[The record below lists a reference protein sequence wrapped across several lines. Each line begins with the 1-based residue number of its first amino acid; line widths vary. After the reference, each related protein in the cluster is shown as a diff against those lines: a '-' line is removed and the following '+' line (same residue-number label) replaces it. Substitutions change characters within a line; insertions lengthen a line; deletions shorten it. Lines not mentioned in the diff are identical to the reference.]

1 LDHSGTSH
9 LFNVLHLMGDQQLID
24 KLLRK
29 ISYRKIPFT
38 IDFDKILKTPRD
50 LPNTAGSELQDVY
63 AYLTIASPFTK
74 TEWYPEEYRKIEK
87 YDEETYKTV
96 YQTVSSTSGFT
107 PDDITEFIQCNG
119 RWINLCDKGNYPFAV
134 QGKNYVNSIMKY
146 GVATCFDWRKAHWG
160 TEWGGYVPIP
170 TNTVENTLI
179 FETAKTDI
187 LPLIR
192 TLSEKFPDIE
202 IEYLWVDEGFSHI
215 CGKYTYLNG
224 TGEGHCDLI
233 AGRNL
238 IADEIRYKYLKGY
251 TSFEYD
257 HHKHDYVLSGE
268 NLRSISLFEM
278 MQKNDALKNY
288 DGHKYNYNKLLP

>member
-1 LDHSGTSH
+1 MDHSGTSH

-63 AYLTIASPFTK
+63 
-74 TEWYPEEYRKIEK
+74 
-87 YDEETYKTV
+87 
-96 YQTVSSTSGFT
+96 
-107 PDDITEFIQCNG
+107 
-119 RWINLCDKGNYPFAV
+119 
-134 QGKNYVNSIMKY
+134 
-146 GVATCFDWRKAHWG
+146 
-160 TEWGGYVPIP
+160 
-170 TNTVENTLI
+170 
-179 FETAKTDI
+179 
-187 LPLIR
+187 
-192 TLSEKFPDIE
+192 
-202 IEYLWVDEGFSHI
+202 
-215 CGKYTYLNG
+215 
-224 TGEGHCDLI
+224 
-233 AGRNL
+233 
-238 IADEIRYKYLKGY
+238 

-257 HHKHDYVLSGE
+257 HHKHDYILSGE